1 MSISFENPNVQCDR
15 RKSVLRINC
24 HQNHF
29 FQRQWVCLCL
39 CIQTVKT
46 FWNETQSF
54 GIVSTIRFNAFEMVQ
69 FLIDVAYHV
78 PNEAESLTSN
88 RTQALWTYCVRIVQ
102 RVLLS
107 PVLMRM
113 KTNSF
118 QKSPSKFRIKSTLTL
133 LLAVAPP
140 AHSKLR
146 KLYDDT
152 LTFQVLRLNDNVPT
166 VPQRRNA
173 A

>member
-1 MSISFENPNVQCDR
+1 MNLLRANRPTSASITCFNENEKKTDF
-15 RKSVLRINC
+15 KNC
-24 HQNHF
+24 LQNF
-29 FQRQWVCLCL
+29 
-39 CIQTVKT
+39 
-46 FWNETQSF
+46 
-54 GIVSTIRFNAFEMVQ
+54 A
-69 FLIDVAYHV
+69 
-78 PNEAESLTSN
+78 SN
-88 RTQALWTYCVRIVQ
+88 RL
-102 RVLLS
+102 
-107 PVLMRM
+107 
-113 KTNSF
+113 
-118 QKSPSKFRIKSTLTL
+118 KSTLTL